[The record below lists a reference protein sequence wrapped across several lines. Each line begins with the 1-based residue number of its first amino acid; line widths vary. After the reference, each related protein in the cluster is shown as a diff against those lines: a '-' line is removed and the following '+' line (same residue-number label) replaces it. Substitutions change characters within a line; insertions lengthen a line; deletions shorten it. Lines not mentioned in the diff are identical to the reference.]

1 MQLAAEKIDINVMQI
16 RFDDSNMQRSNEPN
30 ETSGSAREGLRAL
43 LASRLSVA
51 AREQDTPEASLS
63 ARFFFFVALFFFSS
77 QYLYIL
83 YCLKF

>member
-63 ARFFFFVALFFFSS
+63 ARFFFLLLCFSS
-77 QYLYIL
+77 VLSTYIF
-83 YCLKF
+83 YYA